1 MKTRYPCD
9 HLKKSHHVINKK
21 HGFLSTLRDAI
32 TTLYLLHNTNNIK
45 LIYVLSNVSSTHVIS
60 CYELET

>member
-32 TTLYLLHNTNNIK
+32 TTLYLLNITNNIK
-45 LIYVLSNVSSTHVIS
+45 LIYAF
-60 CYELET
+60 E

>member
-32 TTLYLLHNTNNIK
+32 TTLYLLNITNNIK
-45 LIYVLSNVSSTHVIS
+45 LIYVFEYVSSTHVIS